1 MQTGGLPLALEIELV
16 LRLVLA
22 IVLGGVLGWE
32 RQLGGHAAGLRTH
45 LLVALGS
52 AAFTIAG
59 TYGVVGHGT
68 NQDPGRVAAQIVT
81 GIGFLGAGTIWR
93 SGSTERTVIYGLT
106 TAASIWV
113 AAAIGML
120 VAYGLYVLATGCTIL
135 SFTVLRLLKKIENAP
150 PRVPRPT
157 LRLGAASRRPAAGAP
172 PPQISAGVGPL
183 LTTEPAP
190 ATHPVPAGDREL
202 EGVSISE
209 DALVAD
215 EEPPAGKKKGKRGRK
230 KGKRKR
236 DREGAAATA
245 AMTNSPPPAP
255 SQV

>member
-1 MQTGGLPLALEIELV
+1 MLTGGLPLGLEIELV
-16 LRLVLA
+16 VRLVLA

-68 NQDPGRVAAQIVT
+68 NQDPGRIAAQIVT

-150 PRVPRPT
+150 PKVPRPT
-157 LRLGAASRRPAAGAP
+157 LRLGAVGRRSA
-172 PPQISAGVGPL
+172 QISTGVGPL
-183 LTTEPAP
+183 LTSEPAP
-190 ATHPVPAGDREL
+190 APSSATAAEREL
-202 EGVSISE
+202 EGVSVTE
-209 DALVAD
+209 DALFA
-215 EEPPAGKKKGKRGRK
+215 ETEAPPGKKKGKRRRK

-236 DREGAAATA
+236 DREREAVPATGL
-245 AMTNSPPPAP
+245 SSLPANDARRDGDP
-255 SQV
+255 GP